1 MLFLDQPR
9 LYASFNSEIQKED
22 LMKFLNIISI
32 LATSLTINF
41 TSLAAEV
48 DLGASKF
55 TWKGTKV
62 TGEHVG
68 EVKLKSAKVQ
78 DKDGKV
84 TGGEFVIDM
93 TTIAVTDL
101 QGEWAEKFLNHVKTD
116 DFFVVNKY
124 PEAKLVIKSVDGD
137 TYKGDLTVK
146 GKTNP
151 VTFKAKNSGKTY
163 SGKLQFDRTK
173 FDITYGSG
181 SFFKGL
187 GDKMIHDQ
195 VEVDF
200 KVVLK

>member
-1 MLFLDQPR
+1 MLFLDQSTA
-9 LYASFNSEIQKED
+9 YTDFINEIQKED
-22 LMKFLNIISI
+22 LMKLFNIFSV
-32 LATSLTINF
+32 LVTSLALSSAAF
-41 TSLAAEV
+41 AAEV
-48 DLGASKF
+48 DLSASKF

-68 EVKLKSAKVQ
+68 EVKLKSAKVE
-78 DKDGKV
+78 DKGGKV

-93 TTIAVTDL
+93 TSITVTDL
-101 QGEWAEKFLNHVKTD
+101 QGEWADKFLNHVKTD

-124 PEAKLVIKSVDGD
+124 PEAKLVINSVEGD
-137 TYKGDLTVK
+137 TFKGDLTVK

-151 VTFKAKNSGKTY
+151 VTFKAKQSGKTY
-163 SGKLQFDRTK
+163 AGKLQFDRTK
-173 FDITYGSG
+173 YDITYGSG

-200 KVVLK
+200 KVVLQ